1 MCACVF
7 ICACMMKCLE
17 VPEYISRCVQSAAA
31 LQLLYPPPPLA
42 HLKWQFVKHGPP
54 LALFLSS
61 KPFPARLLPSLI
73 CPSALPFA
81 SLVLLPFLPFP
92 SFSLSLLSFPSFS
105 YLLCTLHLL
114 LSPPLCLFISP
125 SLSSPSLFF
134 SHLVSLVHVRFLLH
148 YIFFSPSVLPL
159 LSAISP
165 SCT

>member
-1 MCACVF
+1 MHDEVFGGAWVHLSLCA
-7 ICACMMKCLE
+7 IC
-17 VPEYISRCVQSAAA
+17 SRSTVVVS
-31 LQLLYPPPPLA
+31 PPPLA

-148 YIFFSPSVLPL
+148 YIFFSPSVLRY
-159 LSAISP
+159 
-165 SCT
+165 SCHLTILYLI